1 MIDKLLCLGNED
13 EAVGMLL
20 ESTAAMDSSDPRFYE
35 YNLRAFLIS
44 ACQQQKKE
52 FSNEGIYGF
61 NSTTKLVATNLIAEG
76 KLWEGVQLLCLIG
89 KVTEACQYLQS
100 SGEWDASVWL
110 AKCRLN
116 NARYICRGNP
126 ITGQHHPGG
135 KNRKIPKCT
144 TY

>member
-52 FSNEGIYGF
+52 FSG
-61 NSTTKLVATNLIAEG
+61 KWLVGPNF
-76 KLWEGVQLLCLIG
+76 
-89 KVTEACQYLQS
+89 
-100 SGEWDASVWL
+100 
-110 AKCRLN
+110 
-116 NARYICRGNP
+116 
-126 ITGQHHPGG
+126 
-135 KNRKIPKCT
+135 RKISNNIIIRII
-144 TY
+144 